1 MGKHRD
7 DHCDKTKRTTKP
19 KKNPIKIKYIS
30 SPMMVKASNE
40 AEFRAIVQQL
50 TGQNSDIGDR
60 EPCTITEEANQAG
73 NFQADSF
80 AKIDDPDLSEALPY
94 DMSAMELLDESFVW
108 RSGVAENLFG
118 FQSPSIFV

>member
-7 DHCDKTKRTTKP
+7 DHCDKTKRTMKP

-50 TGQNSDIGDR
+50 TGQNSDIR
-60 EPCTITEEANQAG
+60 EPCTITEEANQVP
-73 NFQADSF
+73 NFRADSV
-80 AKIDDPDLSEALPY
+80 AKIDDPNSTEAFPY
-94 DMSAMELLDESFVW
+94 DMSSMELLDESFVW
-108 RSGVAENLFG
+108 RGVAENLFG
-118 FQSPSIFV
+118 FQSPFIFV

>member
-1 MGKHRD
+1 MGKLRD
-7 DHCDKTKRTTKP
+7 DHCDITNRTTKP
-19 KKNPIKIKYIS
+19 KKTPIKIKYIS
-30 SPMMVKASNE
+30 SPMMVKASSE

-50 TGQNSDIGDR
+50 TGQNSDIRDR
-60 EPCTITEEANQAG
+60 EPCTITEEANQGG

-80 AKIDDPDLSEALPY
+80 VKIDDPDLSEAFPY

-108 RSGVAENLFG
+108 RSGVAEMFG